1 MPGSTDILNAS
12 VLIVDDQE
20 ADVYLL
26 KNMLA
31 EAGYTSVASTMN
43 PREAC
48 ELHRKHGYDLIL
60 LDLQMPGMSGF
71 EVLAELK
78 KIEPQ
83 SYLSVLVV
91 SGEPASKMRALQ
103 SGAKDF
109 VSKPFD
115 PIEVLTRIHNLLEVR
130 LLYKEAERQLL
141 HLAHHDPLT
150 GLPNRKLF
158 YELLGRALVQAAEH
172 HWTVSVL
179 VLDID
184 RFKNINDTLGHAM
197 GDELLR
203 QCSNRLRN
211 CLRFNDTIARL
222 GGDEFG
228 LILLTAKIPDESSI
242 VASKIRE
249 ALRQPFDLNGHEVTV
264 TVSIG
269 ITLYPLDALDVSSL
283 VQNGDTAMYRAKEA
297 GRNTYRFYTPQ
308 MNHRAIEKLDTEGAL
323 RKALERDEFMLHYQP
338 KVNLATGR
346 ITGVEALLRWNRPGH
361 GLVPPLDFIP
371 ILEETGLIIAVG
383 NWVIQTACRQIAQW
397 QRTEVGSVCIAVNLS
412 TRQLSHES
420 VNGETHRSMEQYAID
435 PQLLEFEVETVG
447 AVRDNGIDAAL
458 LEFELTESL
467 LMSHAHKSVAILQ
480 RLKNLGIRLS
490 MDDFGTG
497 FSSLAYLKRFPIDTL
512 KIDRAFI
519 RDVTANADDAAITL
533 AIIAMA
539 HNLKLKVIAEGVET
553 VAQLQFL
560 RDHDCDEA
568 QGYYLSRPLPE
579 MQISKL
585 LRQGVIVIGGVD
597 ASQPPATSGTSIS
610 IVHSKPSAG

>member
-1 MPGSTDILNAS
+1 MPASTDILNAS

-20 ADVYLL
+20 ADVCLL
-26 KNMLA
+26 KNLLA
-31 EAGYTSVASTMN
+31 RAGYTSVASTMN
-43 PREAC
+43 PLEVCA
-48 ELHRKHGYDLIL
+48 LHRKHRYDLIL
-60 LDLQMPGMSGF
+60 LDLRMPGMSGF

-78 KIEPQ
+78 DIEPQ
-83 SYLSVLVV
+83 GHLAVLVV

-130 LLYKEAERQLL
+130 FLYKEAERQLL

-184 RFKNINDTLGHAM
+184 RFKNVNDTLGHAM

-203 QCSNRLRN
+203 QFSNRLRN

-228 LILLTAKIPDESSI
+228 LILLTAKIPDESSV

-249 ALRQPFDLNGHEVTV
+249 TLQQPFDLNGHEVTV

-283 VQNGDTAMYRAKEA
+283 VQNGDTAMYRAKDA

-308 MNHRAIEKLDTEGAL
+308 MNHRAIERLDTEGAL
-323 RKALERDEFMLHYQP
+323 RKALERDEFILHYQP
-338 KVNLATGR
+338 KVSLATGR

-361 GLVPPLDFIP
+361 GLVAPLDFIP
-371 ILEETGLIIAVG
+371 ILEETGLIIPAG
-383 NWVIQTACRQIAQW
+383 NWVIQTVCKQIARW
-397 QRTEVGSVCIAVNLS
+397 QRGGVGSVCIAINLS

-420 VNGETHRSMEQYAID
+420 VNAQAHRAMEQYAID
-435 PQLLEFEVETVG
+435 PQLLEFEVETVR

-467 LMSHAHKSVAILQ
+467 LMSHAQKSVAILE

-519 RDVTANADDAAITL
+519 HDVTLNADDAAITL

-553 VAQLQFL
+553 LEQLNFL

-585 LRQGVIVIGGVD
+585 LSQGVIGGVD
-597 ASQPPATSGTSIS
+597 ASQPPATSAASIS

>member
-1 MPGSTDILNAS
+1 MPASTDILNAS

-20 ADVYLL
+20 ADVSLL

-31 EAGYTSVASTMN
+31 KAGYTSVASTMN
-43 PREAC
+43 PLEVCA
-48 ELHRKHGYDLIL
+48 LHRKHRYDLIL

-71 EVLAELK
+71 DVLAGLK
-78 KIEPQ
+78 EIEPQ
-83 SYLSVLVV
+83 GYLSVLVV
-91 SGEPASKMRALQ
+91 SGAPDSKMRALQ

-115 PIEVLTRIHNLLEVR
+115 PIEVQTRIHNLLEVR

-150 GLPNRKLF
+150 SLPNRKLF
-158 YELLGRALVQAAEH
+158 YELLGSALIQAAEH

-184 RFKNINDTLGHAM
+184 RFKNVNDTLGHAM

-228 LILLTAKIPDESSI
+228 LILLTAEIPDESSVI
-242 VASKIRE
+242 ASKIRE
-249 ALRQPFDLNGHEVTV
+249 TLRHPFDLNGHEVTV

-283 VQNGDTAMYRAKEA
+283 VQNGDTAMYRAKDA
-297 GRNTYRFYTPQ
+297 GGNTYRFYTPQ

-323 RKALERDEFMLHYQP
+323 RKALERDEFILHYQP
-338 KVNLATGR
+338 KVTLATGR
-346 ITGVEALLRWNRPGH
+346 IAGVEALLRWHRPGH
-361 GLVPPLDFIP
+361 GVVAPLDFIP

-383 NWVIQTACRQIAQW
+383 HWVIQTACRQIARW
-397 QRTEVGSVCIAVNLS
+397 QRTEVGSVCVAVNLS
-412 TRQLSHES
+412 SRQLSHES
-420 VNGETHRSMEQYAID
+420 VNTHTHRAMEQFAID
-435 PQLLEFEVETVG
+435 PQLLEFEVETVR

-467 LMSHAHKSVAILQ
+467 LMSHAQKSVAMLQ

-519 RDVTANADDAAITL
+519 HDVTINADDAAITL

-553 VAQLQFL
+553 AEQLQFL
-560 RDHDCDEA
+560 RDHHCDEA

-579 MQISKL
+579 MQIFTL
-585 LRQGVIVIGGVD
+585 LRRGVIPL
-597 ASQPPATSGTSIS
+597 AA
-610 IVHSKPSAG
+610 

>member
-1 MPGSTDILNAS
+1 MPATGDILKAS

-20 ADVYLL
+20 EDVHLL
-26 KNMLA
+26 KKMLA
-31 EAGYTSVASTMN
+31 DAGYTSVASTTN
-43 PREAC
+43 PLEVCA
-48 ELHRKHGYDLIL
+48 LHRQHQYDLIL
-60 LDLQMPGMSGF
+60 LDLQMPIMTGF

-78 KIEPQ
+78 EIEPQ
-83 SYLSVLVV
+83 GRLCVLVV
-91 SGEPASKMRALQ
+91 SGEPAAKLRALQ

-115 PIEVLTRIHNLLEVR
+115 PIEVRTRIYNLLEVR

-158 YELLGRALVQAAEH
+158 YELLGGALVRAAEH
-172 HWTVSVL
+172 HWSIAVL

-184 RFKNINDTLGHAM
+184 RFKNINDTLGPEM

-203 QCSNRLRN
+203 QCGNRLRN
-211 CLRFNDTIARL
+211 CLRFNYTISRL

-228 LILLTAKIPDESSI
+228 LILAPAKMPDESSE

-249 ALRQPFDLNGHEVTV
+249 TLRQPFILNGHEVTV

-269 ITLYPLDALDVSSL
+269 ITICPLDAADASAL
-283 VQNGDTAMYRAKEA
+283 VQNGDTAMHRAKEA
-297 GRNTYRFYTPQ
+297 GRDTYRFYTPQ
-308 MNHRAIEKLDTEGAL
+308 MNYRAMERLDTEGAL
-323 RKALERDEFMLHYQP
+323 RKALERDEFILHYQP

-346 ITGVEALLRWNRPGH
+346 IMGVEALLRWQRPGLR
-361 GLVPPLDFIP
+361 LVPPLDFIP
-371 ILEETGLIIAVG
+371 ILEETGLIIPVG
-383 NWVIQTACRQIAQW
+383 NWVIQTACRQVALW
-397 QRTEVGSVCIAVNLS
+397 QRTGVGSICIAVNLS
-412 TRQLSHES
+412 SRQLSHETI
-420 VNGETHRSMEQYAID
+420 NTQTQRATEQYAID
-435 PQLLEFEVETVG
+435 PQLLEFEVETVR
-447 AVRDNGIDAAL
+447 AVRDNNIDPAL

-467 LMSHAHKSVAILQ
+467 LMSHAQKSVAILQ
-480 RLKNLGIRLS
+480 RLKKLGIGLS

-512 KIDRAFI
+512 KIDRAFV
-519 RDVTANADDAAITL
+519 RDVTVNSDDDAITL

-553 VAQLQFL
+553 VEQLRFL
-560 RDHDCDEA
+560 RAHECDEA
-568 QGYYLSRPLPE
+568 QGFYFSRPLPA

-585 LRQGVIVIGGVD
+585 LRQGVITV
-597 ASQPPATSGTSIS
+597 AA
-610 IVHSKPSAG
+610 

>member
-20 ADVYLL
+20 ADVSLL

-31 EAGYTSVASTMN
+31 KAGYTSVASTMN
-43 PREAC
+43 PLEVCA
-48 ELHRKHGYDLIL
+48 LHRQHCYDLIL

-71 EVLAELK
+71 EVLAALK
-78 KIEPQ
+78 EAEPQ
-83 SYLSVLVV
+83 GHLCVLVV
-91 SGEPASKMRALQ
+91 SGEPASKLRALQ

-115 PIEVLTRIHNLLEVR
+115 PVEVLTRIHNLLEVR

-141 HLAHHDPLT
+141 HLANHDPLT

-158 YELLGRALVQAAEH
+158 YVLLGRALVQAAEH
-172 HWTVSVL
+172 HWSVSVL

-184 RFKNINDTLGHAM
+184 RFKNVNDTLGHAM

-269 ITLYPLDALDVSSL
+269 ITLYPLDALDVGSL

-323 RKALERDEFMLHYQP
+323 RKALERDEFILHYQP
-338 KVNLATGR
+338 KVSLATGR

-383 NWVIQTACRQIAQW
+383 NWVIRTACRQIAEW
-397 QRTEVGSVCIAVNLS
+397 QRTEVGCVCIAVNLS
-412 TRQLSHES
+412 TRQLSHET
-420 VNGETHRSMEQYAID
+420 VNTQTHHAMEQYAID
-435 PQLLEFEVETVG
+435 PQLLEFEVETVR
-447 AVRDNGIDAAL
+447 AVRDTGIDAAL

-467 LMSHAHKSVAILQ
+467 LMSHAQKSVAILQ

-553 VAQLQFL
+553 AEQLQFL
-560 RDHDCDEA
+560 RDHHCDEA
-568 QGYYLSRPLPE
+568 QGYFLSRPLPE
-579 MQISKL
+579 MQIGQL
-585 LRQGVIVIGGVD
+585 LRQGVI
-597 ASQPPATSGTSIS
+597 ALA
-610 IVHSKPSAG
+610 A

>member
-1 MPGSTDILNAS
+1 MPASTDILNAS

-20 ADVYLL
+20 ADVQLL
-26 KNMLA
+26 KSMLA
-31 EAGYTSVASTMN
+31 NAGYTSVASTMN
-43 PREAC
+43 PLEVCA
-48 ELHRKHGYDLIL
+48 LHREHRYDLIL

-78 KIEPQ
+78 ELEPR
-83 SYLSVLVV
+83 SYLAVLVV

-141 HLAHHDPLT
+141 HLAHYDPLT

-197 GDELLR
+197 GDDLLR

-211 CLRFNDTIARL
+211 CLRNDTIARL

-228 LILLTAKIPDESSI
+228 LILLTAKIPDESSV

-249 ALRQPFDLNGHEVTV
+249 TLRQPFDLNGHEVTV

-283 VQNGDTAMYRAKEA
+283 MQNGDAAMYRAKEA

-323 RKALERDEFMLHYQP
+323 RKALERDEFILHYQP
-338 KVNLATGR
+338 KVSLATGR
-346 ITGVEALLRWNRPGH
+346 IAGVEALLRWNRPGH

-383 NWVIQTACRQIAQW
+383 NWVIQTACRQIVQW
-397 QRTEVGSVCIAVNLS
+397 QQTGVGSVCIAVNLS
-412 TRQLSHES
+412 TRQLSHEN
-420 VNGETHRSMEQYAID
+420 VNTQTHAAMEQYAID
-435 PQLLEFEVETVG
+435 PQLLEFEVETVR

-467 LMSHAHKSVAILQ
+467 LMSHAQKSVAILQ

-519 RDVTANADDAAITL
+519 RDVTVNADDAAITL

-539 HNLKLKVIAEGVET
+539 HNLKLKVIAEGVES
-553 VAQLQFL
+553 AEQLQFL
-560 RDHDCDEA
+560 RDHHCDEA
-568 QGYYLSRPLPE
+568 QGYYLSMPLPE

-585 LRQGVIVIGGVD
+585 LRQG
-597 ASQPPATSGTSIS
+597 TIS
-610 IVHSKPSAG
+610 LAA